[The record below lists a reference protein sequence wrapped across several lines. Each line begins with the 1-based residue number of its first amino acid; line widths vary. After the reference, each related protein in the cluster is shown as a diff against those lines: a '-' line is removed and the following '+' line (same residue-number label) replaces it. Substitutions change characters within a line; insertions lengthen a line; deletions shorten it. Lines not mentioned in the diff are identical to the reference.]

1 MMVTRVGINGFGRI
15 GRLVLRATLALYPDK
30 LEVAAVNDL
39 TDAKT
44 NAHLF
49 KYDTNYGVY
58 PGQVEAHNSDL
69 MVDGRSIRVFS
80 QRDPA
85 QIPWSELGV
94 DLVVESTGIFTDA
107 EKAAGHFKGGAR
119 KVIISAPARGEDLT
133 LVLGVNDH
141 VYDAA
146 KHHIVSNASCTT
158 NCFAPMV
165 KVLHEAFG
173 IEHGLM
179 STIHSYTNDQAI
191 LDQRHPDLRRARAAA
206 MNIIPTST
214 GAARAVGVVLP
225 ELNGKLHGI
234 AFRVPTATGSVTD
247 FVANVSRDVTV
258 EEVNRAFKEAAA
270 GRLKGI
276 LEYTDEPLVSSDF
289 KGNPHS
295 CIFDALSTIVMQKRM
310 VKVMGW
316 YDNEWGYSCRTA
328 DLCAF
333 MADKGI

>member
-1 MMVTRVGINGFGRI
+1 MTTRIGVNGFGRI
-15 GRLVLRATLALYPDK
+15 GRLVTRATMERYPEQ

-39 TDAKT
+39 TDDKT

-49 KYDTNYGVY
+49 KYDTSYGVY
-58 PGQVEAHNSDL
+58 PGQVEADNGDL
-69 MVDGRSIRVFS
+69 RIDGRSIKVFS
-80 QRDPA
+80 ERDPA
-85 QIPWSELGV
+85 KIPWSEMGV
-94 DLVVESTGIFTDA
+94 DLVVESTGIFTDG
-107 EKAAGHFKGGAR
+107 ERAGGHLQGGAS
-119 KVIISAPARGEDLT
+119 KVIISAPATNVDLT
-133 LVLGVNDH
+133 MVLGVNDQA
-141 VYDAA
+141 YDKG
-146 KHHIVSNASCTT
+146 KHNIVSNASCTT

-191 LDQRHPDLRRARAAA
+191 LDQRHSDLRRARAAA

-214 GAARAVGVVLP
+214 GAARAVGLVLP

-247 FVANVSRDVTV
+247 FVVNLSREVSVD
-258 EEVNRAFKEAAA
+258 EVNQAFAAAAA
-270 GRLKGI
+270 GGLKGI
-276 LEYTDEPLVSSDF
+276 LEYTEDPIVSSDVR
-289 KGNPHS
+289 GNSHS
-295 CIFDALSTIVMQKRM
+295 CIFDALSTIVMEGNM

-328 DLCAF
+328 DLCSF
-333 MADKGI
+333 MSDQGI

>member
-1 MMVTRVGINGFGRI
+1 MTTRIGVNGFGRI
-15 GRLVLRATLALYPDK
+15 GRLVTRATMERYPDT

-39 TDAKT
+39 TDDKT

-49 KYDTNYGVY
+49 KYDTSYGVY
-58 PGQVEAHNSDL
+58 PGQVEADNGDL
-69 MVDGRSIRVFS
+69 RIDGRSIKVFS
-80 QRDPA
+80 ERDPA
-85 QIPWSELGV
+85 KIPWSEMGV
-94 DLVVESTGIFTDA
+94 DLVVESTGIFTDG
-107 EKAAGHFKGGAR
+107 EKAAGHLQGGAS
-119 KVIISAPARGEDLT
+119 KVIISAPASNVDLT
-133 LVLGVNDH
+133 MVLGVNDGA
-141 VYDAA
+141 YD
-146 KHHIVSNASCTT
+146 KEQHNIVSNASCTT

-191 LDQRHPDLRRARAAA
+191 LDQRHSDLRRARAAA

-214 GAARAVGVVLP
+214 GAARAVGLVLP

-247 FVANVSRDVTV
+247 FVVNLSREVTAA
-258 EEVNRAFKEAAA
+258 EVNQAFQAAA
-270 GRLKGI
+270 VGGLQGI
-276 LEYTDEPLVSSDF
+276 LEYTEDPIVSSDVR
-289 KGNPHS
+289 GNAHS
-295 CIFDALSTIVMQKRM
+295 CIFDALSTLVMAGNM

-328 DLCAF
+328 DLCSF
-333 MADKGI
+333 MSNQGI

>member
-1 MMVTRVGINGFGRI
+1 MTTRIGVNGFGRI
-15 GRLVLRATLALYPDK
+15 GRLVTRATMERYPEK

-39 TDAKT
+39 TDDKT

-49 KYDTNYGVY
+49 KYDTSYGVY
-58 PGQVEAHNSDL
+58 PGQVEADNGDL
-69 MVDGRSIRVFS
+69 RIDGRSIKVFS
-80 QRDPA
+80 ERDPA
-85 QIPWSELGV
+85 KIPWSEMGV
-94 DLVVESTGIFTDA
+94 DLVVESTGIFTDG
-107 EKAAGHFKGGAR
+107 ERAGGHLQGGAS
-119 KVIISAPARGEDLT
+119 KVIISAPATNVDLT
-133 LVLGVNDH
+133 MVMGVNDQS
-141 VYDAA
+141 YDKG
-146 KHHIVSNASCTT
+146 KHNIVSNASCTT

-191 LDQRHPDLRRARAAA
+191 LDQRHSDLRRARAAA

-214 GAARAVGVVLP
+214 GAARAVGLVLP

-247 FVANVSRDVTV
+247 FVVNLSREVSAA
-258 EEVNRAFKEAAA
+258 EVNQAFAAAAA
-270 GRLKGI
+270 GGLKGI
-276 LEYTDEPLVSSDF
+276 LEYTEDPIVSSDVR
-289 KGNPHS
+289 GNSHS
-295 CIFDALSTIVMQKRM
+295 CIFDALSTIVMEGNM

-328 DLCAF
+328 DLCSF
-333 MADKGI
+333 MSEQGI

>member
-1 MMVTRVGINGFGRI
+1 MTTRIGVNGFGRI
-15 GRLVLRATLALYPDK
+15 GRLVTRATMERYPEQ

-39 TDAKT
+39 TDDKT

-49 KYDTNYGVY
+49 KYDTSYGVY
-58 PGQVEAHNSDL
+58 PGQVEADNGDL
-69 MVDGRSIRVFS
+69 RIDGRSIKVFS
-80 QRDPA
+80 ERDPA
-85 QIPWSELGV
+85 KIPWSEMGV
-94 DLVVESTGIFTDA
+94 DLVVESTGIFTDG
-107 EKAAGHFKGGAR
+107 ERAGGHLQGGAS
-119 KVIISAPARGEDLT
+119 KVIISAPATNVDLT
-133 LVLGVNDH
+133 MVLGVNDQA
-141 VYDAA
+141 YDKG
-146 KHHIVSNASCTT
+146 KHNIVSNASCTT

-191 LDQRHPDLRRARAAA
+191 LDQRHSDLRRARAAA

-214 GAARAVGVVLP
+214 GAARAVGLVLP

-247 FVANVSRDVTV
+247 FVVNLSREVSAA
-258 EEVNRAFKEAAA
+258 EVNQAFAAAAA
-270 GRLKGI
+270 GGLKGI
-276 LEYTDEPLVSSDF
+276 LEYTEDPIVSSDVR
-289 KGNPHS
+289 GNSHS
-295 CIFDALSTIVMQKRM
+295 CIFDALSTIVMAGNM

-328 DLCAF
+328 DLCSF
-333 MADKGI
+333 MSEQGI

>member
-1 MMVTRVGINGFGRI
+1 MTTRIGVNGFGRI
-15 GRLVLRATLALYPDK
+15 GRLVTRATMERYPEK

-39 TDAKT
+39 TDDKT

-49 KYDTNYGVY
+49 KYDTSYGVY
-58 PGQVEAHNSDL
+58 PGQVEADNGDL
-69 MVDGRSIRVFS
+69 RIDGRSVKVFS
-80 QRDPA
+80 ERDPA
-85 QIPWSELGV
+85 KIPWSEMGV
-94 DLVVESTGIFTDA
+94 DLVVESTGIFTDG
-107 EKAAGHFKGGAR
+107 ERAGGHLQGGAS
-119 KVIISAPARGEDLT
+119 KVIISAPATNVDLT
-133 LVLGVNDH
+133 MVMGVNDQS
-141 VYDAA
+141 YDKG
-146 KHHIVSNASCTT
+146 KHNIVSNASCTT

-191 LDQRHPDLRRARAAA
+191 LDQRHSDLRRARAAA

-214 GAARAVGVVLP
+214 GAARAVGLVLP

-247 FVANVSRDVTV
+247 FVVNLSREVSAA
-258 EEVNRAFKEAAA
+258 EVNQAFAAAAA
-270 GRLKGI
+270 GGLKGI
-276 LEYTDEPLVSSDF
+276 LEYTEDPIVSSDVR
-289 KGNPHS
+289 GNSHS
-295 CIFDALSTIVMQKRM
+295 CIFDALSTIVMEGNM

-328 DLCAF
+328 DLCSF
-333 MADKGI
+333 MSEQGI